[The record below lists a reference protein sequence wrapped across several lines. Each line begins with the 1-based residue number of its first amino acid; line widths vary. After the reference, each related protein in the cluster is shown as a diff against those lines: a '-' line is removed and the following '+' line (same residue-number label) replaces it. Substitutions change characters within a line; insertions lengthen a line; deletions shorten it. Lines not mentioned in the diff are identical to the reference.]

1 MIALPVNDLYI
12 ADVLVADESEAQ
24 LALGARAGL
33 LQVLIRVSGT
43 QEVEASSIVAS
54 ALRNPSAYY
63 SQYSYSSTDKLLIHD
78 GVSVP
83 ARLLRLQ
90 FDPSAISRLLRSGL
104 FPVWGSNRP
113 SVLVWLAVSDSVG
126 RRILGESESG
136 EFNKH
141 LIDQADLRGL
151 PLLFPLLDLEDS
163 EAVSTAE
170 IWGAFLRRVEAAS
183 QRYRPDS
190 IISGRLYMDSPDRW
204 VASWSFLIEDRWYTL
219 DDVAFTSREILQR
232 VIDHLANELANQYAL
247 DSSRGEVRLRVEAV
261 NSLRDYAELS
271 TYLESL
277 TPVTNS
283 FLLSLENSRANFQL
297 DIEGQ
302 RDQLIET
309 IELDEKLMLVKPL
322 SEGNELHYL
331 WLR

>member
-1 MIALPVNDLYI
+1 MIARPLNDLYI

-83 ARLLRLQ
+83 ARLLRLH
-90 FDPSAISRLLRSGL
+90 FDPSAVSRLLRSGL

-113 SVLVWLAVSDSVG
+113 SVLVWLAVSDSLG

-136 EFNKH
+136 GFNEH

-151 PLLFPLLDLEDS
+151 PLLFP
-163 EAVSTAE
+163 
-170 IWGAFLRRVEAAS
+170 
-183 QRYRPDS
+183 
-190 IISGRLYMDSPDRW
+190 
-204 VASWSFLIEDRWYTL
+204 
-219 DDVAFTSREILQR
+219 
-232 VIDHLANELANQYAL
+232 
-247 DSSRGEVRLRVEAV
+247 
-261 NSLRDYAELS
+261 
-271 TYLESL
+271 
-277 TPVTNS
+277 
-283 FLLSLENSRANFQL
+283 
-297 DIEGQ
+297 
-302 RDQLIET
+302 
-309 IELDEKLMLVKPL
+309 
-322 SEGNELHYL
+322 
-331 WLR
+331 